1 MRTGRSAAISL
12 FGVQMM
18 AGFGH
23 QRRFLCSR
31 RMHWTVPTFL
41 GRRAM
46 VFSVWEAWLAAKMR
60 IDSDGWIFSDT
71 FSDARTNRE
80 TTISTPRTLFA
91 WENTLRWDA
100 FWHHTALLVIVCSY
114 IPYFVIS
121 SRRCAYAL
129 WRDGGLAWFL
139 KEWENT
145 IEVDQTEQLH
155 SA

>member
-1 MRTGRSAAISL
+1 MDL
-12 FGVQMM
+12 
-18 AGFGH
+18 
-23 QRRFLCSR
+23 
-31 RMHWTVPTFL
+31 
-41 GRRAM
+41 
-46 VFSVWEAWLAAKMR
+46 
-60 IDSDGWIFSDT
+60 SDT

-100 FWHHTALLVIVCSY
+100 FWHHTALLIIVRLY

-121 SRRCAYAL
+121 SRRCAL
-129 WRDGGLAWFL
+129 EGWWDSMGGVFFFL